1 MKYKVSMSGEL
12 NLVIGPMYS
21 GKSTELLRIYNKF
34 KRNYKILVINHQSDN
49 RYGNNSVNTH
59 NEDSIESIST
69 EELCTI
75 NMGLLTL
82 ENDII
87 LIDEGQFFNDLYVFC
102 KNIVEKHNKIVYV
115 FGLSGDSCRK
125 KFGQIL
131 DLIPICDNIKHLK
144 SICNKCENVKD
155 ASFTLR
161 TSNSIEQVSVGGSE
175 EYMAVCRKCWLSNH

>member
-1 MKYKVSMSGEL
+1 MSGEL

-34 KRNYKILVINHQSDN
+34 KRNYKILVINHLCDN

-59 NEDSIESIST
+59 NKDSIESIST
-69 EELCTI
+69 EKLFNINIELS
-75 NMGLLTL
+75 LV

-87 LIDEGQFFNDLYVFC
+87 LIDEGQFFGDLYHFC
-102 KNIVEKHNKIVYV
+102 KEIVEKHNKIVYV
-115 FGLSGDSCRK
+115 FGLSGDSNRK

-144 SICNKCENVKD
+144 SICNKCKNVKD
-155 ASFTLR
+155 ALFTLR
-161 TSNSIEQVSVGGSE
+161 TSNNTEQVSVGGNDS
-175 EYMAVCRKCWLSNH
+175 YMAVCRGCWLK

>member
-1 MKYKVSMSGEL
+1 MRGEL

-34 KRNYKILVINHQSDN
+34 KRNYKILVINHLCDN

-59 NEDSIESIST
+59 NKDSIESLST
-69 EELCTI
+69 EKLFNINIELSVV
-75 NMGLLTL
+75 

-87 LIDEGQFFNDLYVFC
+87 LIDEGQFFGDLYDFC
-102 KNIVEKHNKIVYV
+102 TEIVEKHNKIVYV
-115 FGLSGDSCRK
+115 FGLSGDSNRK

-144 SICNKCENVKD
+144 SICNKCKNVKD
-155 ASFTLR
+155 ALFTLR
-161 TSNSIEQVSVGGSE
+161 TSNNTEQVSVGGNDS
-175 EYMAVCRKCWLSNH
+175 YMAVCRGCWLKEIENQY

>member
-1 MKYKVSMSGEL
+1 MSGEL

-34 KRNYKILVINHQSDN
+34 KRNYKILVINHSSDN

-59 NEDSIESIST
+59 NKDSIESIST
-69 EELCTI
+69 EKLCDI
-75 NMGLLTL
+75 DMNLSVLG
-82 ENDII
+82 NDIV
-87 LIDEGQFFNDLYVFC
+87 LIDEGQFFRDLYDFC
-102 KNIVEKHNKIVYV
+102 KDIVEKHNKIVYV
-115 FGLSGDSCRK
+115 FGLSGDSNRK

-144 SICNKCENVKD
+144 SICNKCENVRD

-161 TSNSIEQVSVGGSE
+161 TSNNTEQVSIGGNDS
-175 EYMAVCRKCWLSNH
+175 YMAVCRECWLKEI

>member
-1 MKYKVSMSGEL
+1 MSGEL

-34 KRNYKILVINHQSDN
+34 KRNYKILVINHSSDT
-49 RYGNNSVNTH
+49 RYGSNSVNTH
-59 NEDSIESIST
+59 NKDSIKSIST
-69 EELCTI
+69 DELCTI
-75 NMGLLTL
+75 DMGLKIID
-82 ENDII
+82 NDII
-87 LIDEGQFFNDLYVFC
+87 LLDEGQFFGDLYDFC
-102 KNIVEKHNKIVYV
+102 KEIVEKHNKIVYV

-144 SICNKCENVKD
+144 SICNKCENVRN

-161 TSNSIEQVSVGGSE
+161 TSNNLEQVSVGGND
-175 EYMAVCRKCWLSNH
+175 EYMAVCRECWLKHK